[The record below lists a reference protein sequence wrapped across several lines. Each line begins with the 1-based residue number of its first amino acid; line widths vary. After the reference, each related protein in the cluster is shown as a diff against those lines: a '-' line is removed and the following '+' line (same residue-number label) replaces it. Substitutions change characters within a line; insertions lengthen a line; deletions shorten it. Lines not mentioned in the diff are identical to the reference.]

1 MDFIKSHI
9 NDFKELRNL
18 RVEHEKL
25 LTAYKSLQ
33 SKLKHEKEKHE
44 KEIAEMKIHET
55 EYLECIKEKESIIA
69 SKEQYISELEER
81 HEKIQDK
88 LGEKQKEIE
97 DLKSLLDK
105 NDINYNTTLQ
115 LLSMTKKAKCLLLQ

>member
-33 SKLKHEKEKHE
+33 SKLKYEKEKHE
-44 KEIAEMKIHET
+44 KEIAEMKINET
-55 EYLECIKEKESIIA
+55 KP
-69 SKEQYISELEER
+69 
-81 HEKIQDK
+81 H
-88 LGEKQKEIE
+88 
-97 DLKSLLDK
+97 
-105 NDINYNTTLQ
+105 
-115 LLSMTKKAKCLLLQ
+115 